1 MKPIVIDASAAAAWV
16 MPDEVSDAALRM
28 YAEATQPND
37 VFHAPSL
44 WVWET
49 GNILVMGRARGR
61 VDDDQIERA
70 QALLAA
76 TNISF
81 DPVPSLHRRA
91 QIGRMAQAHGL
102 TFYDA
107 SYLELVLRLNGQLA
121 SLDKKLVAAA
131 RACGIVCLSF

>member
-1 MKPIVIDASAAAAWV
+1 MKPIVIDASAAAAWI
-16 MPDEVSDAALRM
+16 MPDEVSDAALRL
-28 YAEATQPND
+28 YADATEPNE
-37 VFHAPSL
+37 VFHAPAL

-49 GNILVMGRARGR
+49 GNILVMGQARGR
-61 VDDDQIERA
+61 IDGTQVEQA

-76 TNISF
+76 ANITF